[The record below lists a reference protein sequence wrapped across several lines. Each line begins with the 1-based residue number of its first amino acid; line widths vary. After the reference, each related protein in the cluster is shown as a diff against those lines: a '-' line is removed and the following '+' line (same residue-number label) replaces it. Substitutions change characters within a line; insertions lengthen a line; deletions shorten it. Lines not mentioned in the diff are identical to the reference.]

1 MKSSFRG
8 GHVPSFCRT
17 RIYYSLYF
25 PRWAKEFLILLLFMT
40 VLFVGLPWGIYLM
53 LPQQKVLYLVGIY
66 AGILLIPGGLYMTI
80 GNHTKL
86 QYMETLREGRQ
97 ILDQIHA
104 NDRKIRVITST
115 IRKDRNEAIYN
126 LEKFDDEIARLQQE
140 LNEVSARKT
149 DALHTF
155 ETVTKNIL
163 QDEIEHTYQEK
174 LNGLK
179 DQFEDVQSQL
189 RDTSVRVKEGRLKIA
204 EEYGSHLGR
213 EFLDPFKI
221 SDLSELVRQ
230 GRASSV
236 SEAIEVYKNSDS

>member
-1 MKSSFRG
+1 
-8 GHVPSFCRT
+8 
-17 RIYYSLYF
+17 
-25 PRWAKEFLILLLFMT
+25 
-40 VLFVGLPWGIYLM
+40 M

-140 LNEVSARKT
+140 LNEVSARKK
-149 DALHTF
+149 DALQY
-155 ETVTKNIL
+155 L
-163 QDEIEHTYQEK
+163 
-174 LNGLK
+174 
-179 DQFEDVQSQL
+179 
-189 RDTSVRVKEGRLKIA
+189 
-204 EEYGSHLGR
+204 
-213 EFLDPFKI
+213 
-221 SDLSELVRQ
+221 
-230 GRASSV
+230 
-236 SEAIEVYKNSDS
+236 

>member
-1 MKSSFRG
+1 M
-8 GHVPSFCRT
+8 
-17 RIYYSLYF
+17 
-25 PRWAKEFLILLLFMT
+25 
-40 VLFVGLPWGIYLM
+40 
-53 LPQQKVLYLVGIY
+53 
-66 AGILLIPGGLYMTI
+66 
-80 GNHTKL
+80 
-86 QYMETLREGRQ
+86 
-97 ILDQIHA
+97 DQIHA
-104 NDRKIRVITST
+104 NDRKIQVITST

-140 LNEVSARKT
+140 LNEVSARKK